1 MVRALLI
8 VFAVIALL
16 LAGRAAFVVPPAAG
30 VFQDPEETGLEG
42 CERVAVAPGT
52 EDVTIDPRT
61 GLVFVSATERR
72 PRESEPDDGI
82 PDNEISDNGIYVF
95 PLDEPEA
102 LRRVSVDAP
111 VDFRPHGISRW
122 RGEAADGAPITR
134 LFVISH
140 PDSGHQVLIYDVAED
155 GRLAHVRTVTD
166 PALRSPNDLVAVGP
180 DQFYATNDLR
190 FAGAWMGVV
199 EAFFALPLGSI
210 AYFDG
215 AKGRIAAGRL
225 AFANGIATDGTGE
238 TLYASAL
245 FGRKVHVFDRDAET
259 GALTRT
265 RRIPVPLGLDNI
277 EIAPDGDL
285 LIGGTPDIFAF
296 RDHRDDA
303 NALAPSQV
311 VRVDPEAGTHETIF
325 YSGGEAISASS
336 VGAVH
341 DGRLVVGAVY
351 DPHVLVCPLQD

>member
-1 MVRALLI
+1 MARAVLI
-8 VFAVIALL
+8 VIALIV
-16 LAGRAAFVVPPAAG
+16 LALAARAAFVVPPAAG
-30 VFQDPEETGLEG
+30 VFQDPDETGLEG
-42 CERVAVAPGT
+42 CERVEVAPGT

-61 GLVFVSATERR
+61 GLVFVSAAQRR
-72 PRESEPDDGI
+72 PGKADTE
-82 PDNEISDNGIYVF
+82 NGIYVF

-111 VDFRPHGISRW
+111 ADFRPHGISLW
-122 RGEAADGAPITR
+122 SGEAEDGALMTR

-140 PDSGHQVLIYDVAED
+140 PESSHQVLIYDVAED

-215 AKGRIAAGRL
+215 TEGRIAAGGL
-225 AFANGIATDGTGE
+225 AYANGIAADETGE
-238 TLYASAL
+238 TVYASAL
-245 FGRKVHVFDRDAET
+245 IGRSIHVFERDRDTAD
-259 GALTRT
+259 LTRK
-265 RRIPVPLGLDNI
+265 RRMSVPLGLDNI

-285 LIGGTPDIFAF
+285 LIGGHPAIFAF
-296 RDHRDDA
+296 RDHRDDPD
-303 NALAPSQV
+303 ALAPSQV

-341 DGRLVVGAVY
+341 DGRLVVGAVFE
-351 DPHVLVCPLQD
+351 PHVLVCPLQH